1 MSEDPFKWN
10 GTFLGKIEDDNIVQ
24 IFKYN
29 NFEYWNIQINGYYTS
44 CLIRKTTTY
53 TPCIVDELKPIFGL
67 IKLGTHYGY
76 YKNGYVIFIRAQTDI
91 TGKYIYGDTTLGD
104 IANEIKTDT
113 ELITKIKHI
122 YVFRDLLCLSK
133 STDNSIGI
141 RRSRQGYLYPVS
153 LIDTNIKI
161 EKLCNLEKSTYLPE
175 SVFNRWFVNTSPSTI
190 LKHMCKLYNRDK
202 VSSLIFKF
210 KSRIDTV
217 VRNVGNQDYMDLT
230 DVITRRLAN
239 RFQYQS

>member
-1 MSEDPFKWN
+1 MHIIFPKYYINVNETLLFYK
-10 GTFLGKIEDDNIVQ
+10 TQVKI
-24 IFKYN
+24 
-29 NFEYWNIQINGYYTS
+29 
-44 CLIRKTTTY
+44 
-53 TPCIVDELKPIFGL
+53 KPL
-67 IKLGTHYGY
+67 AEH
-76 YKNGYVIFIRAQTDI
+76 
-91 TGKYIYGDTTLGD
+91 

-217 VRNVGNQDYMDLT
+217 VRNVGNQDYMDW
-230 DVITRRLAN
+230 VRQRN
-239 RFQYQS
+239 H